1 MQLDPQSAFDAV
13 ISFKS
18 PTNTWAKE
26 LQTHLAAPLLLPL
39 NEAPCNI
46 VFACQEDEMVH
57 WNGLAFLAS
66 LSPLFRPRSEEEQRF
81 TVLLPEYN
89 ASLVKKLLLLLSL
102 GTSTVK
108 PEEVNMLAGLAKDLG
123 VSSASIRD
131 FMTH

>member
-1 MQLDPQSAFDAV
+1 MRD
-13 ISFKS
+13 
-18 PTNTWAKE
+18 
-26 LQTHLAAPLLLPL
+26 
-39 NEAPCNI
+39 
-46 VFACQEDEMVH
+46 VFANPSGVASLTASMPMGDEMVH

-81 TVLLPEYN
+81 TVLLPDYN

-123 VSSASIRD
+123 VSSDSIRD